1 MARETI
7 TACQLSAGG
16 FTVEVEAAVVDGDF
30 DGGYAPPATIHC
42 LSLLGPREATRAVW
56 ARLLRGKADCYL
68 RIAWDGEPILRGH
81 QARLHRQGVRG
92 FWNKIEVPL
101 PEATAHHLLLIGR
114 HAIARRPDLAEGEEH
129 LLLPDRVG
137 EASDWLARCTR
148 FLQPRLP
155 FHLFE
160 EWGTAIWEHIAGA
173 GDARRLRAYGFAGG
187 GAAHLVSP
195 DLARLQAF
203 VTAGV
208 ANGSLRV
215 PGVARPEEGERDECQ
230 AAADGRRPALA
241 GPRPDASRPG
251 KSATSPYLI
260 HDRLHN

>member
-7 TACQLSAGG
+7 TACQLAGGG

-68 RIAWDGEPILRGH
+68 RIAWDGESILRGH
-81 QARLHRQGVRG
+81 PARLHRQGERG
-92 FWNKIEVPL
+92 FWGKVEVPL

-137 EASDWLARCTR
+137 ERSDWAARCIR

-160 EWGTAIWEHIAGA
+160 EWGTAVWRQLAEG
-173 GDARRLRAYGFAGG
+173 GGTRRLRAYGFAGG
-187 GAAHLVSP
+187 GDAHLVSP

-215 PGVARPEEGERDECQ
+215 PGVTRPDEHGYDAPL
-230 AAADGRRPALA
+230 AAAD
-241 GPRPDASRPG
+241 
-251 KSATSPYLI
+251 
-260 HDRLHN
+260 